1 MANSFIYK
9 DHTFNVGDTISLH
22 YKIKEG
28 DKERTQIFKGIL
40 IGVKGQTPQTRTIT
54 VRKISNIGIGVE
66 KIVPLASP
74 FLEDIKLI
82 KKTTYKKAKA
92 YFIRNFSEAEIRRR
106 LYKSKKSKSQNNA
119 N

>member
-1 MANSFIYK
+1 MANTFIFK
-9 DHTFNVGDTISLH
+9 DQTFQVGDTISLH

-28 DKERTQIFKGIL
+28 DKERIQVFKGIL
-40 IGVKGQTPQTRTIT
+40 IGVKGQTLQTRMIT
-54 VRKISNIGIGVE
+54 VRKISSSGIGVE
-66 KIVPLASP
+66 RIIPLASP

-92 YFIRNFSEAEIRRR
+92 YFIRNFSEADIRRR
-106 LYKSKKSKSQNNA
+106 LYKSKAKNKA

>member
-1 MANSFIYK
+1 MANSFLYK
-9 DHTFNVGDTISLH
+9 NQKIQVGDTVSLH

-66 KIVPLASP
+66 KIVPLTSP

-82 KKTTYKKAKA
+82 KKTTYKKAKT

>member
-1 MANSFIYK
+1 MANSFVYK
-9 DHTFNVGDTISLH
+9 DNTFNVGDTISLH

-28 DKERTQIFKGIL
+28 DKERIQIFKGIL
-40 IGVKGQTPQTRTIT
+40 IGVKGQTPQTKTIT
-54 VRKISNIGIGVE
+54 VRKISNSGIGVE

-82 KKTTYKKAKA
+82 KKTNYKKAKA
-92 YFIRNFSEAEIRRR
+92 YFIRNFSEADIRHR
-106 LYKSKKSKSQNNA
+106 LYKSKKSQTKNKA

>member
-1 MANSFIYK
+1 MANSFIYNN
-9 DHTFNVGDTISLH
+9 HTFNVGDTISLH

-40 IGVKGQTPQTRTIT
+40 IAVKGQTPQTRTIT

-92 YFIRNFSEAEIRRR
+92 YFIRNFSEADIRRR